1 MVSLM
6 QKKELQFN
14 FHYKREFTIL
24 SKSKGR
30 NDGLGSSEGASSSA
44 MVDVY
49 SGGPRAD
56 FVITLRKKNAL
67 VFEVK
72 NEGEGRC
79 GFAVFGIMPSHG
91 ERIIRCIC
99 QLYEYMVLCKV
110 GYNVLTDARNW
121 YLFKRD
127 NAGCLKIS
135 YGIKTSAEPPRVLA
149 ALSYLVHAAAL
160 DNSEFGDPTGNG
172 QFPLVHEAAPS
183 EHSDESSDHD
193 IND

>member
-1 MVSLM
+1 MYRITVTAHTQDTRLEQKQENPLINFILEEMVSLM

-56 FVITLRKKNAL
+56 FVITLREKNAL

-72 NEGEGRC
+72 NEGLGSD
-79 GFAVFGIMPSHG
+79 GV
-91 ERIIRCIC
+91 
-99 QLYEYMVLCKV
+99 
-110 GYNVLTDARNW
+110 
-121 YLFKRD
+121 
-127 NAGCLKIS
+127 
-135 YGIKTSAEPPRVLA
+135 
-149 ALSYLVHAAAL
+149 
-160 DNSEFGDPTGNG
+160 DP
-172 QFPLVHEAAPS
+172 
-183 EHSDESSDHD
+183 
-193 IND
+193 